1 MFHLNLW
8 KVLSDVASAQ
18 CNARVYL
25 VTFLLERRKATYE
38 HGESQE
44 TSAAVERPSR

>member
-18 CNARVYL
+18 CNARVYS
-25 VTFLLERRKATYE
+25 VTFLLERRKGAPE

-44 TSAAVERPSR
+44 TSCGDERRPR